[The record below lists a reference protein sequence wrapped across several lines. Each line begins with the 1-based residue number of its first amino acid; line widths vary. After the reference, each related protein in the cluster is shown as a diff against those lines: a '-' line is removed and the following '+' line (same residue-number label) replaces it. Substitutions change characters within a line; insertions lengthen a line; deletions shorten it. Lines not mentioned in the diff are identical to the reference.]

1 MIQNNID
8 HPLVKEGLEKLNE
21 NDMFKKLKDV
31 DLGKAK
37 RDFDEVA
44 G

>member
-1 MIQNNID
+1 LD
-8 HPLVKEGLEKLNE
+8 HPLVKEGLDKLSE

-31 DLGKAK
+31 DLNKAK
-37 RDFDEVA
+37 KDFEDVA